1 MLEGVRVRDSNWKI
15 EEIKTW
21 RKTETMRL
29 VTIVVLWAKR
39 VRRMHLI
46 NGRTGGMIKMI
57 EFGVFAAIN
66 YDSRQHTGR
75 NHYQINIIDFAV

>member
-1 MLEGVRVRDSNWKI
+1 MGKASASNAPNK
-15 EEIKTW
+15 
-21 RKTETMRL
+21 
-29 VTIVVLWAKR
+29 WA
-39 VRRMHLI
+39 
-46 NGRTGGMIKMI
+46 NWGMIKMI